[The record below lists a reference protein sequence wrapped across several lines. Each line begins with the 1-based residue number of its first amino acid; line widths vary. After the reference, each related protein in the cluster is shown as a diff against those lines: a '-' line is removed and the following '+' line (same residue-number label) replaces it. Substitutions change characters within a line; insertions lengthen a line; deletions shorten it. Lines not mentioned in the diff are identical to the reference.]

1 MRIAITG
8 STSSIGV
15 RLIER
20 LKENGHRTFALGG
33 RGSRIWQLGDVFPQ
47 DLEVDVLIH
56 LAHDRRLSLAQNIAA
71 ARILCDSFRGEKI
84 FLSSF
89 SAHSHSLSKYGKSK
103 FEIEKIFA
111 ENKGWS
117 LRAGV
122 VYGVKIGGI
131 FAQLETLLGMS
142 RITPV
147 PYRGLPTLL
156 TSHID
161 DVISEIMSMLVRT
174 SPNTVFAANSYP
186 ISLIELLKQISF
198 SKGLKQ
204 SFVSLPRQ
212 PLDALLRVLV
222 QIAPNFPMADS
233 LLSLSKTVKNE
244 ELSNLQLPQTK
255 FRAFNLQD
263 SN

>member
-15 RLIER
+15 RLAER
-20 LKENGHRTFALGG
+20 LKENGYVTFALGG
-33 RGSRIWQLGDVFPQ
+33 RESKIWQLGAVFPQ
-47 DLEVDVLIH
+47 NLEVDILIH

-71 ARILCDSFRGEKI
+71 ARILCDSFSGEKI

-89 SAHSHSLSKYGKSK
+89 SAHSNSPSKYGKSK

-111 ENKGWS
+111 ENKGRS
-117 LRAGV
+117 VRAGI
-122 VYGVKIGGI
+122 VYGEKVGGI

-142 RITPV
+142 RITLV

-156 TSHID
+156 TTHID
-161 DVISEIMSMLVRT
+161 DLISEIISMLVQT

-186 ISLIELLKQISF
+186 ISLNELLSKISF
-198 SKGLKQ
+198 NKGLKQ
-204 SFVSLPRQ
+204 YFVSLPRQ
-212 PLDALLRVLV
+212 PLDALLRALV
-222 QIAPNFPMADS
+222 QIAPNIPIADS
-233 LLSLSKTVKNE
+233 LLSLSRTVGNE

-255 FRAFNLQD
+255 FRAFNLES